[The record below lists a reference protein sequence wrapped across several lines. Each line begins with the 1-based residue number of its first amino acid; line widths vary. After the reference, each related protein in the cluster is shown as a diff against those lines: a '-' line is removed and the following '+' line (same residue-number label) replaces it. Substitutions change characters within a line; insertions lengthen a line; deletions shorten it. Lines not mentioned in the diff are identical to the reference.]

1 MRQEKICETT
11 IRGKRSLG
19 RKTRHERR
27 RQRKEK
33 EMIYS
38 ILNVALKNKIYK
50 SFKVNALIGM
60 LVVDEKLRRHTLID
74 ILSEDIKRRVFS
86 LKNSTY
92 GKVHV
97 RNRDRKRKN
106 YLFLLNSFIKATI
119 MINLSLYRKKNM
131 RKIK

>member
-27 RQRKEK
+27 LRKEK

-38 ILNVALKNKIYK
+38 ILNIALKNEIYK

-60 LVVDEKLRRHTLID
+60 LVVDERLRRHTLID
-74 ILSEDIKRRVFS
+74 ILS
-86 LKNSTY
+86 
-92 GKVHV
+92 
-97 RNRDRKRKN
+97 
-106 YLFLLNSFIKATI
+106 
-119 MINLSLYRKKNM
+119 
-131 RKIK
+131 